1 MHWLWMLLA
10 GVSVLR
16 KCLMPDDCVTTVEL
30 PCDQGNVCP
39 EGSFEQRVCPAGFRC
54 PTPALQ
60 IPCRNASR
68 CPPGSTQ
75 DAAFPAPGDVVFGS
89 TLNMEVALLG
99 RNLSTMLVARD
110 NVARGCGLC
119 VVDFVWFDAQG
130 NITYCD
136 GSECPRLL
144 SMYSRR
150 LLQASAYAL
159 FLVFSEAEYHP
170 TFNETCAPP
179 CVNFTVRSNAR
190 IVYDPAMKRRDVAHL
205 IEEYFAPAQ
214 TAAAS
219 ISPPFHAKG
228 GFIGGGV
235 AVAVLIAAGCVVRLV
250 GGKKRVETTGATSMF
265 VGVTIDVKKGG

>member
-1 MHWLWMLLA
+1 M
-10 GVSVLR
+10 
-16 KCLMPDDCVTTVEL
+16 
-30 PCDQGNVCP
+30 
-39 EGSFEQRVCPAGFRC
+39 
-54 PTPALQ
+54 
-60 IPCRNASR
+60 
-68 CPPGSTQ
+68 
-75 DAAFPAPGDVVFGS
+75 FGS